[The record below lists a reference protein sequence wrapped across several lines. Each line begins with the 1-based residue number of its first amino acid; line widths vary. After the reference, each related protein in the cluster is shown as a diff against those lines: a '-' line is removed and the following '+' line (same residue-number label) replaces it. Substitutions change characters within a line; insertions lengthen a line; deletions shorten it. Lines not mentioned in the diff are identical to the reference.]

1 MNYSEPLA
9 ISNLSEV
16 NSHHIALLSQRLDEL
31 YQAMKNERL
40 AIANWEE
47 EQEFSILGV
56 MELFSTEVQGYVEQL
71 KLDQFTSPFDHN
83 IEHLR
88 HIEHLRQLSLFRVDY
103 FARWYFQNLE
113 RYPQTKQYVEQLDHL
128 RLAILEY
135 FNQRL
140 SAVA

>member
-71 KLDQFTSPFDHN
+71 KLDQFTSSFDHN
-83 IEHLR
+83 
-88 HIEHLRQLSLFRVDY
+88 IEHLRQLSLFRVDY
-103 FARWYFQNLE
+103 FAKWYFQNLE

-140 SAVA
+140 SAAA